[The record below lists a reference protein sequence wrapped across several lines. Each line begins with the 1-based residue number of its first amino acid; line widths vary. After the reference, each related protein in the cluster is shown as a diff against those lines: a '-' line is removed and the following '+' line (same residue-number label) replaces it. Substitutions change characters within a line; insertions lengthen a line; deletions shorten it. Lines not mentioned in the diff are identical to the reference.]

1 MQLINH
7 TPFPALAYT
16 MVDINDQAF
25 HVIVMR
31 ATLTLRPDGQLVFA
45 DEQLPLCTSDT
56 YHGEIKKSSVAQES
70 DLSPFKPKCDV
81 NVIASAHA
89 PGGKPTRR
97 FMAGIRISRPGTT
110 APRPRGLNPTMVP
123 SAQELARWE
132 KQVQA
137 GTLVCEKLL
146 VINGPRY
153 WKRGLLFGWR
163 LTGSAPFLA
172 MPIRYEY
179 AYGGENRVEQ
189 NCPEARKVRKKYR
202 LTPDQRAVHPDGPEQ
217 APVAHEACMT
227 NPVGCGFAL
236 PWYRNA
242 MNLGKI
248 TAPLIAAPDDPIRSF
263 GKAYAPQGLGIIGRA
278 WQQRQALAG
287 TYDAQWLEDRHPYLP
302 DDFDFAYW
310 NGAHSDLQIDYP
322 AGDEKIELINLCPH
336 GSQAT
341 RQDNTGNTILTMVL
355 PNRRIRLNTMD
366 QEGRVAVLDMQIDT
380 LVIEPDHCRLGV
392 VWRQVLPLSANVA
405 AATASVLPL
414 AQPNNASGKENIA

>member
-1 MQLINH
+1 MKLVNR
-7 TPFPALAYT
+7 TPFPALAYS
-16 MVDINDQAF
+16 MVDTHDQAF
-25 HVIVMR
+25 DVIVMR

-56 YHGEIKKSSVAQES
+56 YHGEINKSSVAQES

-89 PGGKPTRR
+89 PGGKPSRR
-97 FMAGIRISRPGTT
+97 FMAGIRISRPGTS
-110 APRPRGLNPTMVP
+110 APRPRGLNPTMAP
-123 SAQELARWE
+123 SAEELARWE

-153 WKRGLLFGWR
+153 WKSGLFFGWR

-189 NCPEARKVRKKYR
+189 NYPEARNVRKKYR

-248 TAPLIAAPDDPIRSF
+248 TAPLIVAPGEPIRSF

-278 WQQRQALAG
+278 WQPRLALAG
-287 TYDAQWLEDRHPYLP
+287 TCGAKWARNRHPCVP
-302 DDFDFAYW
+302 QDFNFEYW
-310 NGAHSDLQIDYP
+310 NGAHPDLQIAYP
-322 AGDEKIELINLCPH
+322 IGDEKIDLVNLCPH
-336 GSQAT
+336 DSPAT
-341 RQDNTGNTILTMVL
+341 RQDRAGNTLLTMAL
-355 PNRRIRLNTMD
+355 PKRRICLSLKN
-366 QEGRVAVLDMQIDT
+366 QQGRVASINMNIDT
-380 LVIEPDHCRLGV
+380 LVIEPDQRRLCM
-392 VWRQVLPLSANVA
+392 VWRRLLPFSADI
-405 AATASVLPL
+405 ATATATMQGLDKSPV
-414 AQPNNASGKENIA
+414 KESAT

>member
-1 MQLINH
+1 LRVGIIMQLINH
-7 TPFPALAYT
+7 TPFPALTYT
-16 MVDINDQAF
+16 MVDTHDQAF

-89 PGGKPTRR
+89 PGGKPSRR
-97 FMAGIRISRPGTT
+97 FTAGIRISRPGTS
-110 APRPRGLNPTMVP
+110 APRPRGLNPTMAP
-123 SAQELARWE
+123 SEEELARWE

-137 GTLVCEKLL
+137 GTLICEKLL

-153 WKRGLLFGWR
+153 WKRGLFFGWR
-163 LTGSAPFLA
+163 LTGAAPFLA

-189 NCPEARKVRKKYR
+189 NCPEARNVRKKYR

-248 TAPLIAAPDDPIRSF
+248 TAPLIVAPGEPIRSF

-278 WQQRQALAG
+278 CNRVWRWPVLVVQSGPETAIRACRK
-287 TYDAQWLEDRHPYLP
+287 T
-302 DDFDFAYW
+302 
-310 NGAHSDLQIDYP
+310 
-322 AGDEKIELINLCPH
+322 LIL
-336 GSQAT
+336 
-341 RQDNTGNTILTMVL
+341 NTGMA
-355 PNRRIRLNTMD
+355 RIPICKSLIPSEMKRSIWSICAHMTAR
-366 QEGRVAVLDMQIDT
+366 Q
-380 LVIEPDHCRLGV
+380 PDKTA
-392 VWRQVLPLSANVA
+392 P
-405 AATASVLPL
+405 ATPC
-414 AQPNNASGKENIA
+414 